1 MPATPPPRTITC
13 WGIVVSRSPGARTGP
28 WRLNYLDQVAR
39 EQPTLRREREEA
51 SERCGLQE
59 KLAKGPRDLVR
70 AERDGGAARHGPRVV
85 LSARIDQGLEEPAVQ
100 DRVRIEPAGLEPRF
114 AHSGRQREDVLPV
127 LLELAPAHPAHVLE
141 RDLRD
146 DLGQPPHLDADVAR
160 LLRVHRQGMNPETD
174 VALVRAQQRPQR
186 DGSR

>member
-13 WGIVVSRSPGARTGP
+13 WGIVVSRSPGARTGRC
-28 WRLNYLDQVAR
+28 RLNYLDQVAR
-39 EQPTLRREREEA
+39 VQPTLRREREEA

-100 DRVRIEPAGLEPRF
+100 DRVRIEPAGLQPRF
-114 AHSGRQREDVLPV
+114 VPTRRHPEDVLPA
-127 LLELAPAHPAHVLE
+127 LLQLAPAPPAH
-141 RDLRD
+141 
-146 DLGQPPHLDADVAR
+146 
-160 LLRVHRQGMNPETD
+160 
-174 VALVRAQQRPQR
+174 ALH
-186 DGSR
+186 